1 MEKGVL
7 PNTFFSHQTWLGHC
21 KKGNY
26 KTKSLINTNTKILRE
41 SNYLLKW
48 PPGKIQVDY
57 HRKPINAVHHING
70 IMEESYMITSI
81 DKEKAFDKNLSS
93 YMTKT
98 LRKLKKTKTKKT
110 YNQHFT

>member
-1 MEKGVL
+1 
-7 PNTFFSHQTWLGHC
+7 
-21 KKGNY
+21 
-26 KTKSLINTNTKILRE
+26 
-41 SNYLLKW
+41 
-48 PPGKIQVDY
+48 
-57 HRKPINAVHHING
+57 
-70 IMEESYMITSI
+70 MITSI